1 MKNLIILSLG
11 LATAASAFARPT
23 DGPFTQSFGLTTTT
37 ITNTFVFPKFDT
49 ANGTKTLTSID
60 FTLGGQVFGTAKGE
74 SQDAGASVLT
84 LTLEAKLTLARPGF
98 SGNILV
104 SIPTIDST
112 FNATAFDGVNDFGG
126 TSGVTFNQ
134 VASTTS
140 ADTQSLTGSADLA
153 LFTGSG
159 TAGTISL
166 PIIAKGQSSGSGPG
180 SFLQQFTTQA
190 SANASVSY
198 NYTTSGVPEPKV
210 YGAIGAVACLGLL
223 GYRRYR
229 SQQA

>member
-49 ANGTKTLTSID
+49 AGGTKTLTSID

-74 SQDAGASVLT
+74 SQDASASVLT

-98 SGNILV
+98 SGNILI

-112 FNATAFDGVNDFGG
+112 FNATAFDGVNDFDG
-126 TSGVTFNQ
+126 TSGVTFLS
-134 VASTTS
+134 VASSTT
-140 ADTQSLTGSADLA
+140 ADTQSLSGGADLA
-153 LFTGSG
+153 LFTG
-159 TAGTISL
+159 AGNISL

>member
-11 LATAASAFARPT
+11 LATAASALARPT

-49 ANGTKTLTSID
+49 AGGTKTLTSID

-74 SQDAGASVLT
+74 SQDASASVLT

-126 TSGVTFNQ
+126 TSGVTFNE
-134 VASTTS
+134 VASSTS
-140 ADTQSLTGSADLA
+140 ADTQSLSGGADLA

-159 TAGTISL
+159 NISL

-190 SANASVSY
+190 SASASVSY